1 MKFFPI
7 CDHRVSRKKRE
18 HLLSNS
24 IFFFSKTWIST
35 PAATNNYQFVFF
47 PPFWVPLDFL
57 MKLGQRVAEADANI
71 EAQGRYLA
79 VLMCKN
85 VTWKHSPTNR
95 NECNDAIHGI
105 IMELGW
111 WWILIHTHIGL
122 SKRGFPHS
130 IHWFI
135 INFLIRIA
143 FLGYLT
149 IGETAYLWCF
159 LAGPRNYL
167 QISRNCFPRTMFNF
181 SRNCWWILR
190 NYL

>member
-1 MKFFPI
+1 MEGLYYLFLIGCSTWSF
-7 CDHRVSRKKRE
+7 SRFVIIVFRARNE
-18 HLLSNS
+18 STCS
-24 IFFFSKTWIST
+24 ATVFFFQTWIST
-35 PAATNNYQFVFF
+35 PAATNNYLFF
-47 PPFWVPLDFL
+47 SPPFWVPLNFL

-95 NECNDAIHGI
+95 NECNDAIHWI
-105 IMELGW
+105 IMELGG

-149 IGETAYLWCF
+149 IGLSAKRPIYGF
-159 LAGPRNYL
+159 SGLAQELFADFQEPFSTNYV
-167 QISRNCFPRTMFNF
+167 
-181 SRNCWWILR
+181 
-190 NYL
+190 

>member
-24 IFFFSKTWIST
+24 IFFFPKHEFPRLQQQTII
-35 PAATNNYQFVFF
+35 NLFFF